1 MQTVMAGAMRLP
13 RLGLGTWRLR
23 GRECTEAVLSALE
36 LGYRHIDTAEAYG
49 NEEAVGEA
57 LAGTSVP
64 RREFVVTTK
73 VWWDHLTPDA
83 MRRALEGS
91 LGRLHTPY
99 VDLYLIHW
107 PAPDM
112 NLAAALHQMMAFRE
126 QGLVRHIGVANFPMT
141 LLRQAVEEIGAP
153 IVCNQVECHVNLGQS
168 RVLGY
173 LRSKGMAL
181 VAYRPLGGGRFADA
195 AALRGIADAHGATP
209 AQVALAWLLHQDGVA
224 AIPKAAGRA
233 RQQANLAAA
242 DLALDAEDLAALAAL
257 PKGDRHVSPGWA
269 PAWDPP
275 G

>member
-1 MQTVMAGAMRLP
+1 MQTVMAGALRLP

-57 LAGTSVP
+57 LAVTPVP
-64 RREFVVTTK
+64 RDEFVLTTK
-73 VWWDHLTPDA
+73 VWFDHLTPVT
-83 MRRALEGS
+83 MRRALMGS
-91 LGRLHTPY
+91 LGRLRTPY

-107 PAPDM
+107 PAEDM
-112 NLAAALHQMMAFRE
+112 DLAAALHQMMAFQE
-126 QGLVRHIGVANFPMT
+126 QGLVRHIGVANFPLK
-141 LLRQAVEEIGAP
+141 LLRQAEEIGAP
-153 IVCNQVECHVNLGQS
+153 IVCDQVECHVNLGQS
-168 RVLGY
+168 RLLGY
-173 LRSKGMAL
+173 LRPKGMAL
-181 VAYRPLGGGRFADA
+181 VAYRPLGGGRLADA

-224 AIPKAAGRA
+224 VIPKAAGRP
-233 RQQANLAAA
+233 RQQANLEAA

-257 PKGDRHVSPGWA
+257 PKDDRHVSPGWA
-269 PAWDPP
+269 PPWDPP